1 MSVINRSTPDVG
13 SDIPES
19 NNQGANVDLPSSEP
33 IELREERSG
42 DVLLESL
49 GIQEDVKALP
59 EKDKE
64 NLKEAKNYIYDLM
77 KVDGL
82 KNTVGSFKKTL
93 DKVMGQMDLSSD
105 TEISI
110 VLDKIGGLVKAYKS
124 ISFIADPKERR
135 ALFMKMARQTDSKA
149 MDKIALEA
157 MEARMIWR

>member
-93 DKVMGQMDLSSD
+93 DKVMGQIEL
-105 TEISI
+105 
-110 VLDKIGGLVKAYKS
+110 
-124 ISFIADPKERR
+124 
-135 ALFMKMARQTDSKA
+135 
-149 MDKIALEA
+149 
-157 MEARMIWR
+157 